1 MEFIKLFEP
10 IVINGKFEVKNRIVL
25 PALGLDYTRH
35 YNFNER
41 FAGFYRARAHGGVG
55 LMTVGPIA
63 VDKVGAAPS
72 MPQLFDDTNVGPLKN
87 FIDEVHGDT
96 DVKVATQLFHMG
108 RYSYSFLWGEKPIAP
123 SAIASKLTKHTPREM
138 TKQDIDDIHAC
149 FAEAAVRARE
159 AGFDHI
165 EIIACTGYLVSEFLS
180 PLTNQRTDE
189 YGGSLE
195 NRMRFGVEMIEKVRK
210 ALGDDIGLG
219 IRIAGND
226 FMEGGN
232 TNTENAEFAAAAEK
246 AGIDAVNVTGGWH
259 ETPVPQLTTDVPPG
273 VYTYLARGVK
283 DRVNIPVFA
292 SNRLGDPYLAERT
305 LRSGAADMICWAR
318 PIIADPELPNKVKE
332 GRFDEIIT
340 CIACNQGCFD
350 AVFSQKPVR
359 CVLNPTAG
367 RETEF
372 DLRKAETRK
381 RVMVAGGGPAG
392 MEFAVTAAQRGH
404 AVTLYE
410 KEDRLGGQINL
421 ACMPPGKAE
430 FHNMVKSLENRMAQQ
445 GVEVKL
451 GTPATAQTV
460 ASEKPDVLVVA
471 SGAKELEID
480 VPGLEKP
487 HVVSAWDVLAE
498 NVADIGEEVVV
509 VGGSATGCEAAHF
522 IACMG
527 TVDPE
532 TFTFLMYHAAEDTDF
547 AKKLLY
553 DSRRNVTIIDMVP
566 RMADNLGKTSRWSLM
581 KRLRLMG
588 VELRPNTKLLEIRDD
603 SVMVE
608 TEEGNQSIRADTV
621 VMAVGAVPIDDL
633 AREIGGDG
641 VEVITVGDAKHPRK
655 IADAIL
661 EGFERAVEL

>member
-1 MEFIKLFEP
+1 MEFTKLFEP
-10 IVINGKFEVKNRIVL
+10 IVINGKLEVKNRIVL

-41 FAGFYRARAHGGVG
+41 FQGFYRARAHGGVG
-55 LMTVGPIA
+55 LMTVGPLAI
-63 VDKVGAAPS
+63 DKVGSAPS
-72 MPQLFDDTNVGPLKN
+72 MPQLFDDTNVEPLRD
-87 FIDEVHGDT
+87 FIEEVHRDT
-96 DVKVATQLFHMG
+96 DVKVGTQLFHMG

-123 SAIASKLTKHTPREM
+123 SAIPSKLTKHTPREM
-138 TKQDIDDIHAC
+138 THADIEGTQRD
-149 FAEAAVRARE
+149 FVEAAARARE
-159 AGFDHI
+159 AGFDYI

-180 PLTNQRTDE
+180 PVTNQRTDE

-195 NRMRFGVEMIEKVRK
+195 NRMRFGVEMIEKMRK
-210 ALGDDIGLG
+210 ALGDDIALG

-232 TNTENAEFAAAAEK
+232 SNTENSEFAAAAEK

-259 ETPVPQLTTDVPPG
+259 ETPIPQLTTDVPPG

-283 DRVNIPVFA
+283 DRVGIPVFA

-367 RETEF
+367 RENEF

-381 RVMVAGGGPAG
+381 RVVVAGGGPAG

-421 ACMPPGKAE
+421 ACAPPGKAE
-430 FHNMVKSLENRMAQQ
+430 FHNMVKSLTHRTTRKVWLSQEGNVKSAPHFDPTYGEYSDDELAQMQ
-445 GVEVKL
+445 ADVIANPRVYGLLVSPDLRSALIRGTLNEGALDYERVFEQLLELRAAETVPGVRVH
-451 GTPATAQTV
+451 ATGN
-460 ASEKPDVLVVA
+460 PVLVGWVSTYVDQIVQIFLYTILIMLA
-471 SGAKELEID
+471 LLTLYFRRTYGILLPTI
-480 VPGLEKP
+480 GLVLTSIWGLGILSLLGYNLDP
-487 HVVSAWDVLAE
+487 LMMVIPFLISARAMSHGIQLVE
-498 NVADIGEEVVV
+498 NPARG
-509 VGGSATGCEAAHF
+509 
-522 IACMG
+522 
-527 TVDPE
+527 
-532 TFTFLMYHAAEDTDF
+532 HA
-547 AKKLLY
+547 LPV
-553 DSRRNVTIIDMVP
+553 DSRPQIRVFHDLFGQVSVP
-566 RMADNLGKTSRWSLM
+566 REA
-581 KRLRLMG
+581 
-588 VELRPNTKLLEIRDD
+588 
-603 SVMVE
+603 
-608 TEEGNQSIRADTV
+608 
-621 VMAVGAVPIDDL
+621 
-633 AREIGGDG
+633 
-641 VEVITVGDAKHPRK
+641 
-655 IADAIL
+655 
-661 EGFERAVEL
+661 